1 MFSWRPLAGFP
12 LVRDLQDSYF
22 GCRNKL
28 FGFNLRGDMENDT
41 FFALCSRTFFN
52 EFKTFQ
58 HSEAV
63 PEIAATCL
71 LLTLTHFAL
80 CRAFKPVCSIF
91 FFFFGFLGKLK

>member
-1 MFSWRPLAGFP
+1 MFPWRPLAGFP

-22 GCRNKL
+22 GCRNKI

-41 FFALCSRTFFN
+41 FFTLCSCTLFN

-71 LLTLTHFAL
+71 LLTLTHF
-80 CRAFKPVCSIF
+80 CVCVVLSSQCAPF
-91 FFFFGFLGKLK
+91 FFFFWLPRET

>member
-22 GCRNKL
+22 GCRNKI
-28 FGFNLRGDMENDT
+28 FGFNLRGDMENNT
-41 FFALCSRTFFN
+41 FFTLFN

-71 LLTLTHFAL
+71 LLTLTHFGL
-80 CRAFKPVCSIF
+80 CCAF
-91 FFFFGFLGKLK
+91 